1 VRVLLDTQLLL
12 WAAAKSRRIPKQA
25 RQILESRANEIYFS
39 AASIWEIAIKLALRR
54 RDFDVD
60 LERLRP
66 ALAEMEFLELPV
78 TAAHAAGVV
87 SLPAIHKD
95 PFDRMLLAQGLAEA
109 ARLITTD
116 LALARYG
123 SAVLLVE

>member
-1 VRVLLDTQLLL
+1 MRVLLDTQLLL

>member
-1 VRVLLDTQLLL
+1 MRVLLDTQLLL

-66 ALAEMEFLELPV
+66 ALAEMDFLELPV
-78 TAAHAAGVV
+78 SAAHAAGVV

-95 PFDRMLLAQGLAEA
+95 PFDRMLLAQSLAEA

-116 LALARYG
+116 RALARYG